1 MRQKGLG
8 KGLNALLSEEA
19 VLNHQN
25 EGIKMVDINEVE
37 PNYDQPRKN
46 FDQEELTELMA
57 SIQEHGIL
65 QPLIVRTK
73 GSKYE
78 IVAGERRYRAARL
91 AKLREIPIL
100 IKDFDDKQ
108 VLEVA
113 LIENIQRSDLN
124 SMELACAYSLLMERF
139 DYTQEEVAKRVGKSR
154 SEVTNIIRLLKLSTD
169 IQQKLRDGGLSYGQ
183 ARTLLTLKDNKLQKE
198 AANYIIENELTV
210 RETERYI
217 QELLTQDERNQK
229 KAQQEARKKMQE
241 ELQRRLGNHVFINE
255 VQENLQKSLG
265 TKVCITQ
272 GKRKGKIEIEFYS
285 NDELER
291 IISKIHQ

>member
-1 MRQKGLG
+1 MRPKGLG
-8 KGLNALLSEEA
+8 KGLNALLSEEV

-25 EGIKMVDINEVE
+25 EGIKTVDINEVE

-73 GSKYE
+73 GDKYE

-91 AKLREIPIL
+91 AKVREVPIL

-154 SEVTNIIRLLKLSTD
+154 SEITNILRLLKLPTD
-169 IQQKLRDGGLSYGQ
+169 IQQKLRDGVLSYGQ
-183 ARTLLTLKDNKLQKE
+183 ARAVLTLKDTTQQKE
-198 AANYIIENELTV
+198 VTNYIIENELTV
-210 RETERYI
+210 RDTEKYI
-217 QELLTQDERNQK
+217 QQLMN
-229 KAQQEARKKMQE
+229 QE
-241 ELQRRLGNHVFINE
+241 EMNKRGELKKKEEALQKQQSTYIFINE
-255 VQENLQKSLG
+255 VKENLQKSLG
-265 TKVCITQ
+265 TKVNITQ

-285 NDELER
+285 NEELER
-291 IISKIHQ
+291 ILSKIQ

>member
-8 KGLNALLSEEA
+8 KGLNALLSEE
-19 VLNHQN
+19 VINNQQSD
-25 EGIKMVDINEVE
+25 GIKVVDINEVE
-37 PNYDQPRKN
+37 PNYDQPRKK
-46 FDQEELTELMA
+46 FDQEELNELMC

-65 QPLIVRTK
+65 QPLIVRLK
-73 GSKYE
+73 GDKYE

-91 AKLREIPIL
+91 AKVREIPIL
-100 IKDFDDKQ
+100 VKDFDDKQ

-154 SEVTNIIRLLKLSTD
+154 SEVTNIMRLLKLTPD
-169 IQQKLRDGGLSYGQ
+169 LQQKLRDEELSYGQ
-183 ARTLLTLKDNKLQKE
+183 ARALLPLKDTQVQKE
-198 AANYIIENELTV
+198 AAKHIIENELTV
-210 RETERYI
+210 RDTEKYV
-217 QELLTQDERNQK
+217 QELLTKDERDKQLAQK
-229 KAQQEARKKMQE
+229 QARKQVEDM
-241 ELQRRLGNHVFINE
+241 LQAALGNQVFIKE
-255 VQENLQKSLG
+255 VQENLQKTLG

-285 NDELER
+285 DDELER
-291 IISKIHQ
+291 IINKIK

>member
-19 VLNHQN
+19 VINQQN
-25 EGIKMVDINEVE
+25 EGIRFVDINEIE
-37 PNYDQPRKN
+37 PNYDQPRKK
-46 FDQEELTELMA
+46 FDQEELNELML

-65 QPLIVRTK
+65 QPLIVREK
-73 GSKYE
+73 GNKFE

-91 AKLREIPIL
+91 AKVREIPIL
-100 IKDFDDKQ
+100 VKDFDDKQ

-139 DYTQEEVAKRVGKSR
+139 DYTQEEVATRVGKSR
-154 SEVTNIIRLLKLSTD
+154 SEVTNIMRLLKLTPD
-169 IQQKLRDGGLSYGQ
+169 LQQKLRDEELSYGQ
-183 ARTLLTLKDNKLQKE
+183 ARALLPIKDIQLQKE
-198 AANYIIENELTV
+198 AAEYIIAHELTV
-210 RETERYI
+210 RETEKYVQSVI
-217 QELLTQDERNQK
+217 A
-229 KAQQEARKKMQE
+229 KAEKSEEQAAKEARKRMQAVLE
-241 ELQRRLGNHVFINE
+241 EALGNQVFIKD
-255 VQENLQKSLG
+255 VQEGLQKSLG
-265 TKVCITQ
+265 TKVSITQ

-291 IISKIHQ
+291 IISKIK

>member
-19 VLNHQN
+19 VINQQN
-25 EGIKMVDINEVE
+25 EGIRFVDINEIE
-37 PNYDQPRKN
+37 PNYDQPRKK
-46 FDQEELTELMA
+46 FDQEELNELML

-65 QPLIVRTK
+65 QPLIVREK
-73 GSKYE
+73 GNKFE

-91 AKLREIPIL
+91 AKVREIPIL
-100 IKDFDDKQ
+100 VKDFDDKQ

-139 DYTQEEVAKRVGKSR
+139 DYTQEEVATRVGKSR
-154 SEVTNIIRLLKLSTD
+154 SEVTNIMRLLKLTPD
-169 IQQKLRDGGLSYGQ
+169 LQQKLSDEELSYGQ
-183 ARTLLTLKDNKLQKE
+183 ARALLPIKDIQLQKE
-198 AANYIIENELTV
+198 AAEYIIAHELTV
-210 RETERYI
+210 RETEKYVQSVI
-217 QELLTQDERNQK
+217 A
-229 KAQQEARKKMQE
+229 KAEKSEEQAAKEARKRMQAVLE
-241 ELQRRLGNHVFINE
+241 EALGNQVFIKE
-255 VQENLQKSLG
+255 VQEGLQKSLG
-265 TKVCITQ
+265 TKVSITQ

-291 IISKIHQ
+291 IISKIK

>member
-19 VLNHQN
+19 VINQQN
-25 EGIKMVDINEVE
+25 EGIRFVDINEIE
-37 PNYDQPRKN
+37 PNYDQPRKK
-46 FDQEELTELMA
+46 FDQEELNELML

-65 QPLIVRTK
+65 QPLIVREK
-73 GSKYE
+73 GNKFE

-91 AKLREIPIL
+91 AKVREIPIL
-100 IKDFDDKQ
+100 VKDFDDKQ

-139 DYTQEEVAKRVGKSR
+139 DYTQEEVATRVGKSR
-154 SEVTNIIRLLKLSTD
+154 SEVTNIMRLLKLTPD
-169 IQQKLRDGGLSYGQ
+169 LQQKLRDEELSYGQ
-183 ARTLLTLKDNKLQKE
+183 ARALLPIKDIPLQKE
-198 AANYIIENELTV
+198 AAEYIIAHELTV
-210 RETERYI
+210 RETEKYVQSVI
-217 QELLTQDERNQK
+217 A
-229 KAQQEARKKMQE
+229 KAEKSEEQAAKEARKRMQAVLE
-241 ELQRRLGNHVFINE
+241 EALGNQVFIKE
-255 VQENLQKSLG
+255 VQEGLQKSLG
-265 TKVCITQ
+265 TKVSITQ

-291 IISKIHQ
+291 IISKIK

>member
-19 VLNHQN
+19 VINQQN
-25 EGIKMVDINEVE
+25 EGIRFVDINEIE
-37 PNYDQPRKN
+37 PNYDQPRKK
-46 FDQEELTELMA
+46 FDQEELNELML

-65 QPLIVRTK
+65 QPLIVREK
-73 GSKYE
+73 GNKFE

-91 AKLREIPIL
+91 AKVREIPIL
-100 IKDFDDKQ
+100 VKDFDDKQ

-139 DYTQEEVAKRVGKSR
+139 DYTQEEVATRVGKSR
-154 SEVTNIIRLLKLSTD
+154 SEVTNIMRLLKLTPD
-169 IQQKLRDGGLSYGQ
+169 LQQKLRDEELSYGQ
-183 ARTLLTLKDNKLQKE
+183 ARALLPIKDIQLQKE
-198 AANYIIENELTV
+198 AAEYIIAHELTV
-210 RETERYI
+210 RETEKYVQSVI
-217 QELLTQDERNQK
+217 A
-229 KAQQEARKKMQE
+229 KAEKSEEQAAKEARKRMQAVLE
-241 ELQRRLGNHVFINE
+241 EALGNQVFIKE
-255 VQENLQKSLG
+255 VQEGLQKSLG
-265 TKVCITQ
+265 TKVSITQ

-291 IISKIHQ
+291 IISKIK

>member
-19 VLNHQN
+19 VINQQN
-25 EGIKMVDINEVE
+25 EGIRFVDINEIE
-37 PNYDQPRKN
+37 PNYDQPRKK
-46 FDQEELTELMA
+46 FDQEELNELML

-65 QPLIVRTK
+65 QPLIVREK
-73 GSKYE
+73 GNKFE

-91 AKLREIPIL
+91 AKVREIPIL
-100 IKDFDDKQ
+100 VKDFDDKQ

-139 DYTQEEVAKRVGKSR
+139 DYTQEEVATRVGKSR
-154 SEVTNIIRLLKLSTD
+154 SEVTNIMRLLKLTPD
-169 IQQKLRDGGLSYGQ
+169 LQQKLRDEELSYGQ
-183 ARTLLTLKDNKLQKE
+183 ARALLPIKDIQLQKE
-198 AANYIIENELTV
+198 AAEYIIAHELTV
-210 RETERYI
+210 RETEKYVQSVI
-217 QELLTQDERNQK
+217 A
-229 KAQQEARKKMQE
+229 KAEKSEEQAAKEARKRMQAVLE
-241 ELQRRLGNHVFINE
+241 EALGNHVFIKE
-255 VQENLQKSLG
+255 VQEGLQKSLG
-265 TKVCITQ
+265 TKVSITQ

-291 IISKIHQ
+291 IISKIK

>member
-19 VLNHQN
+19 VINQQN
-25 EGIKMVDINEVE
+25 EGIRFVDINEIE
-37 PNYDQPRKN
+37 PNYDQPRKK
-46 FDQEELTELMA
+46 FDQEELNELML

-65 QPLIVRTK
+65 QPLIVREK
-73 GSKYE
+73 GNKFE

-91 AKLREIPIL
+91 AKVREIPIL
-100 IKDFDDKQ
+100 VKDFDDKQ

-139 DYTQEEVAKRVGKSR
+139 DYTQEEVATRVGKSR
-154 SEVTNIIRLLKLSTD
+154 SEVTNIMRLLKLTPD
-169 IQQKLRDGGLSYGQ
+169 LQHKFRDEELSYGQ
-183 ARTLLTLKDNKLQKE
+183 ARALLPIKDIPLQKE
-198 AANYIIENELTV
+198 AAEYIIAHELTV
-210 RETERYI
+210 RETEKYVQSVI
-217 QELLTQDERNQK
+217 A
-229 KAQQEARKKMQE
+229 KAEKSEEQAAKEARKRMQAVLE
-241 ELQRRLGNHVFINE
+241 EALGNQVFIKE
-255 VQENLQKSLG
+255 VQEGLQKSLG
-265 TKVCITQ
+265 TKVSITQ

-291 IISKIHQ
+291 IISKIK

>member
-19 VLNHQN
+19 VINQQN
-25 EGIKMVDINEVE
+25 EGIRFVNINEIE
-37 PNYDQPRKN
+37 PNYDQPRKK
-46 FDQEELTELMA
+46 FDQEELNELML

-65 QPLIVRTK
+65 QPLIVREK
-73 GSKYE
+73 GNKFE

-91 AKLREIPIL
+91 AKVREIPIL
-100 IKDFDDKQ
+100 VKDFDDKQ

-139 DYTQEEVAKRVGKSR
+139 EYTQEEVATRVGKSR
-154 SEVTNIIRLLKLSTD
+154 SEVTNIMRLLKLTPD
-169 IQQKLRDGGLSYGQ
+169 LQQKLRDEELSYGQ
-183 ARTLLTLKDNKLQKE
+183 ARALLPIKDIQLQKE
-198 AANYIIENELTV
+198 AAEYIIAHELTV
-210 RETERYI
+210 RETEKYVQSVI
-217 QELLTQDERNQK
+217 A
-229 KAQQEARKKMQE
+229 KAEKSEEQAAKEARKRMQAVLE
-241 ELQRRLGNHVFINE
+241 EALGNQVFIKE
-255 VQENLQKSLG
+255 VQEGLQKSLG
-265 TKVCITQ
+265 TKVSITQ

-291 IISKIHQ
+291 IISKIK

>member
-19 VLNHQN
+19 VINQQN
-25 EGIKMVDINEVE
+25 EGIRFVDINEIE
-37 PNYDQPRKN
+37 PNYDQPRKK
-46 FDQEELTELMA
+46 FDQEELNELML

-65 QPLIVRTK
+65 QPLIVREK
-73 GSKYE
+73 GNKFE

-91 AKLREIPIL
+91 AKVREIPIL
-100 IKDFDDKQ
+100 VKDFDDKQ

-139 DYTQEEVAKRVGKSR
+139 DYTQEEVATRVGKSR
-154 SEVTNIIRLLKLSTD
+154 SEVTNIMRLLKLTPD
-169 IQQKLRDGGLSYGQ
+169 LQQKLRDEELSYGQ
-183 ARTLLTLKDNKLQKE
+183 ARALLSIKDIQLQKE
-198 AANYIIENELTV
+198 AAEYIIAHELTV
-210 RETERYI
+210 RETEKYVQSVI
-217 QELLTQDERNQK
+217 A
-229 KAQQEARKKMQE
+229 KAEKSEEQAAKEARKRMQAVLE
-241 ELQRRLGNHVFINE
+241 EALGNQVFIKE
-255 VQENLQKSLG
+255 VQEGLQKSLG
-265 TKVCITQ
+265 TKVSITQ

-291 IISKIHQ
+291 IISKIK

>member
-19 VLNHQN
+19 VINQQN
-25 EGIKMVDINEVE
+25 EGIRFVDINEIE
-37 PNYDQPRKN
+37 PNYDQPRKK
-46 FDQEELTELMA
+46 FDQEELNELML

-65 QPLIVRTK
+65 QPLIVREK
-73 GSKYE
+73 GNKFE

-91 AKLREIPIL
+91 AKVREIPIL
-100 IKDFDDKQ
+100 VKDFDDKQ

-139 DYTQEEVAKRVGKSR
+139 DYTQEEVATRVGKSR
-154 SEVTNIIRLLKLSTD
+154 SEVTNIMRLLKLTPD
-169 IQQKLRDGGLSYGQ
+169 LQQKLRDEELSYGQ
-183 ARTLLTLKDNKLQKE
+183 ARALLPIKDIQLQKE
-198 AANYIIENELTV
+198 AAEYIIAHELTV
-210 RETERYI
+210 RETEKYVQSVI
-217 QELLTQDERNQK
+217 A
-229 KAQQEARKKMQE
+229 KAEKSEEQAAKEARKRMQE
-241 ELQRRLGNHVFINE
+241 VLEETLGNQVFIKE
-255 VQENLQKSLG
+255 VQEGLQKSLG
-265 TKVCITQ
+265 TKVSITQ

-291 IISKIHQ
+291 IISKIK

>member
-8 KGLNALLSEEA
+8 KGLNALLSEEV
-19 VLNHQN
+19 VLGHQN

-46 FDQEELTELMA
+46 FDQEELNELMA

-65 QPLIVRTK
+65 QPLIVRVK
-73 GSKYE
+73 DNKYE

-91 AKLREIPIL
+91 AKIREVPIL

-113 LIENIQRSDLN
+113 LIENIQRADLN

-154 SEVTNIIRLLKLSTD
+154 SEVTNIMRLLKLTTD
-169 IQQKLRDGGLSYGQ
+169 LQQKLRDGELSYGQ
-183 ARTLLTLKDNKLQKE
+183 ARALLILKDPKIQKE
-198 AANYIIENELTV
+198 AANFIIEKELTV
-210 RETERYI
+210 RDTEKYVQQLLN
-217 QELLTQDERNQK
+217 QEEINKK
-229 KAQQEARKKMQE
+229 KAQKKVE
-241 ELQRRLGNHVFINE
+241 ELIQRESGSHVFINE

-285 NDELER
+285 SEELER
-291 IISKIHQ
+291 IISRIQQ

>member
-19 VLNHQN
+19 VINQQN
-25 EGIKMVDINEVE
+25 EGIRFVDINEIE
-37 PNYDQPRKN
+37 PNYDQPRKK
-46 FDQEELTELMA
+46 FDQEELNELML

-65 QPLIVRTK
+65 QPLIVREK
-73 GSKYE
+73 GNKFE

-91 AKLREIPIL
+91 AKVREIPIL
-100 IKDFDDKQ
+100 VKDFDDKQ

-139 DYTQEEVAKRVGKSR
+139 DYTQEEVATRVGKSR
-154 SEVTNIIRLLKLSTD
+154 SEVTNIMRLLKLTPD
-169 IQQKLRDGGLSYGQ
+169 LQQKLRDEELSYGQ
-183 ARTLLTLKDNKLQKE
+183 ARALLPIKDIQLQKE
-198 AANYIIENELTV
+198 AAEYIIAHELTV
-210 RETERYI
+210 RETEKYVQGVI
-217 QELLTQDERNQK
+217 A
-229 KAQQEARKKMQE
+229 KAEKSEEQAATEARKRMQAVLE
-241 ELQRRLGNHVFINE
+241 EALGNQVFIKE
-255 VQENLQKSLG
+255 VQEGLQKSLG
-265 TKVCITQ
+265 TKVSITQ

-291 IISKIHQ
+291 IISKIK

>member
-19 VLNHQN
+19 VINQQN
-25 EGIKMVDINEVE
+25 EGIRCVDINEIE
-37 PNYDQPRKN
+37 PNYDQPRKK
-46 FDQEELTELMA
+46 FDQEELNELML

-65 QPLIVRTK
+65 QPLIVREK
-73 GSKYE
+73 GNKFE

-91 AKLREIPIL
+91 AKVREIPIL
-100 IKDFDDKQ
+100 VKDFDDKQ

-139 DYTQEEVAKRVGKSR
+139 DYTQEEVATRVGKSR
-154 SEVTNIIRLLKLSTD
+154 SEVTNIMRLLKLTPD
-169 IQQKLRDGGLSYGQ
+169 LQQKLRDEELSYGQ
-183 ARTLLTLKDNKLQKE
+183 ARALLPIKDIQLQKE
-198 AANYIIENELTV
+198 AAEYIIAHELTV
-210 RETERYI
+210 RETEKYVQSVI
-217 QELLTQDERNQK
+217 A
-229 KAQQEARKKMQE
+229 KAEKSEEQAAKEARKRMQAVLE
-241 ELQRRLGNHVFINE
+241 EALGNQVFIKE
-255 VQENLQKSLG
+255 VQEGLQKSLG
-265 TKVCITQ
+265 TKVSITQ

-291 IISKIHQ
+291 IISKIK

>member
-19 VLNHQN
+19 VINQQN
-25 EGIKMVDINEVE
+25 EGIRFVDINEIE
-37 PNYDQPRKN
+37 PNYDQPRKK
-46 FDQEELTELMA
+46 FDQEELNELML

-65 QPLIVRTK
+65 QPLIVREK
-73 GSKYE
+73 GNKFE

-91 AKLREIPIL
+91 AKVREIPIL
-100 IKDFDDKQ
+100 VKDFDDKQ

-139 DYTQEEVAKRVGKSR
+139 DYTQEEVATRVGKSR
-154 SEVTNIIRLLKLSTD
+154 SEVTNIMRLLKLTPD
-169 IQQKLRDGGLSYGQ
+169 LQQKLRDEELSYGQ
-183 ARTLLTLKDNKLQKE
+183 ARELLPIKDIQLQKE
-198 AANYIIENELTV
+198 AAEYIIAHELTV
-210 RETERYI
+210 RETEKYVQSVI
-217 QELLTQDERNQK
+217 A
-229 KAQQEARKKMQE
+229 KAEKSEEQAAKEARKRMQAVLE
-241 ELQRRLGNHVFINE
+241 EALGNQVFIKE
-255 VQENLQKSLG
+255 VQEGLQKSLG
-265 TKVCITQ
+265 TKVSITQ

-291 IISKIHQ
+291 IISKIK

>member
-19 VLNHQN
+19 VINQQN
-25 EGIKMVDINEVE
+25 EGIRFVDINEIE
-37 PNYDQPRKN
+37 PNYDQPRKKFN
-46 FDQEELTELMA
+46 QEELNELML

-65 QPLIVRTK
+65 QPLIVREK
-73 GSKYE
+73 GNKFE

-91 AKLREIPIL
+91 AKVREIPIL
-100 IKDFDDKQ
+100 VKDFDDKQ

-139 DYTQEEVAKRVGKSR
+139 DYTQEEVATRVGKSR
-154 SEVTNIIRLLKLSTD
+154 SEVTNIMRLLKLTPD
-169 IQQKLRDGGLSYGQ
+169 LQQKLRDEELSYGQ
-183 ARTLLTLKDNKLQKE
+183 ARALLPIKDIQLQKE
-198 AANYIIENELTV
+198 AAEYIIAHELTV
-210 RETERYI
+210 RETEKYVQSVI
-217 QELLTQDERNQK
+217 A
-229 KAQQEARKKMQE
+229 KAEKSEEQAAKEARKRMQAVLE
-241 ELQRRLGNHVFINE
+241 EALGNQVFIKE
-255 VQENLQKSLG
+255 VQEGLQKSLG
-265 TKVCITQ
+265 TKVSITQ

-291 IISKIHQ
+291 IISKIK

>member
-19 VLNHQN
+19 VINQQN
-25 EGIKMVDINEVE
+25 EGIRFVDINEIE
-37 PNYDQPRKN
+37 PNYDQPRKK
-46 FDQEELTELMA
+46 FDQEELNELML

-65 QPLIVRTK
+65 QPLIVREK
-73 GSKYE
+73 GNKFE

-91 AKLREIPIL
+91 AKVREIPIL
-100 IKDFDDKQ
+100 VKDFDDKQ

-139 DYTQEEVAKRVGKSR
+139 DYTQEEVATRVGKSR
-154 SEVTNIIRLLKLSTD
+154 SEVTNIMRLLKLTPD
-169 IQQKLRDGGLSYGQ
+169 LQQKLRDEELSYGQ
-183 ARTLLTLKDNKLQKE
+183 ARALLPIKDIQLQKE
-198 AANYIIENELTV
+198 AAEYIIAHELTV
-210 RETERYI
+210 RETEKYVQSVI
-217 QELLTQDERNQK
+217 A
-229 KAQQEARKKMQE
+229 KAEKSEEQAAKEARKRMQAVLE
-241 ELQRRLGNHVFINE
+241 EALGNQVFIKE
-255 VQENLQKSLG
+255 VQEGLQKSLG
-265 TKVCITQ
+265 TKVSITQ

-291 IISKIHQ
+291 IISKIR

>member
-19 VLNHQN
+19 VINQQN
-25 EGIKMVDINEVE
+25 EGIRFVDINEIE
-37 PNYDQPRKN
+37 PNYDQPRKK
-46 FDQEELTELMA
+46 FDQEELNELML

-65 QPLIVRTK
+65 QPLIVREK
-73 GSKYE
+73 GNKFE

-91 AKLREIPIL
+91 AKVREIPIL
-100 IKDFDDKQ
+100 VKDFDDKQ

-139 DYTQEEVAKRVGKSR
+139 DYTQEEVATRVGKSR
-154 SEVTNIIRLLKLSTD
+154 SEVTNIMRLLKLTPD
-169 IQQKLRDGGLSYGQ
+169 LQQKLRDEELSYGQ
-183 ARTLLTLKDNKLQKE
+183 ARALLPIKDIQLQKE
-198 AANYIIENELTV
+198 AAEYIIAHELTV
-210 RETERYI
+210 RETEKYI
-217 QELLTQDERNQK
+217 QSVIA
-229 KAQQEARKKMQE
+229 KAEKSEEQAAKEARKRMQE
-241 ELQRRLGNHVFINE
+241 VLEETLGNQVFIKE
-255 VQENLQKSLG
+255 VQEGLQKSLG
-265 TKVCITQ
+265 TKVSITQ

-291 IISKIHQ
+291 IISKIK

>member
-1 MRQKGLG
+1 MRPKGLG
-8 KGLNALLSEEA
+8 KGLNALLSEEVA
-19 VLNHQN
+19 LNHQN

-73 GSKYE
+73 GDKYE

-91 AKLREIPIL
+91 AKVREIPIL

-139 DYTQEEVAKRVGKSR
+139 DYTQEEVSKRVGKSR
-154 SEVTNIIRLLKLSTD
+154 SEIANILRLLKLPTD
-169 IQQKLRDGGLSYGQ
+169 IQQKVRDSILSYGQ
-183 ARTLLTLKDNKLQKE
+183 ARAILTLKDASQQKE
-198 AANYIIENELTV
+198 AVNYIIENDLTV
-210 RETERYI
+210 RDTEKYI
-217 QELLTQDERNQK
+217 QQLIN
-229 KAQQEARKKMQE
+229 QE
-241 ELQRRLGNHVFINE
+241 EISKRKELKKKEEVLERQQGNYVFINE
-255 VQENLQKSLG
+255 VKENLQKSLG
-265 TKVCITQ
+265 TKVNITQ
-272 GKRKGKIEIEFYS
+272 GKRKGKIEIEFY
-285 NDELER
+285 NHEELER
-291 IISKIHQ
+291 ILSKIQ

>member
-1 MRQKGLG
+1 MRPKGLG
-8 KGLNALLSEEA
+8 KGLNALLSEEVA
-19 VLNHQN
+19 LNHQN

-73 GSKYE
+73 GDKYE

-91 AKLREIPIL
+91 AKVREIPIL

-139 DYTQEEVAKRVGKSR
+139 DYTQEEVSKRVGKSR
-154 SEVTNIIRLLKLSTD
+154 SEIANILRLLKLPTD
-169 IQQKLRDGGLSYGQ
+169 IQQKVRDSILSYGQ
-183 ARTLLTLKDNKLQKE
+183 ARAILTLKDASQQKE
-198 AANYIIENELTV
+198 AVNYIIENDLTV
-210 RETERYI
+210 RDTEKYI
-217 QELLTQDERNQK
+217 QQLIN
-229 KAQQEARKKMQE
+229 QE
-241 ELQRRLGNHVFINE
+241 EISKRKELKKKEEALERQQGNYVFINE
-255 VQENLQKSLG
+255 VKENLQKSLG
-265 TKVCITQ
+265 TKVNITQ
-272 GKRKGKIEIEFYS
+272 GKRKGKIEIEFY
-285 NDELER
+285 NHEELER
-291 IISKIHQ
+291 ILSKIQ